1 MTPTP
6 APTSA
11 ARRPSRSNFSK
22 LPSTKPAWMFR
33 APNAIRTHKTRIHD
47 RKDHP
52 LYQWTDERLG
62 LSELAAFARHKTVPV
77 HSQSFW
83 YYWGGISLF
92 LFLVQCFT
100 GVLLLVYYRPGAE
113 AYESVRQITFVMH
126 FGWLI
131 RSAHAWAA
139 NLMIFAI
146 LVHMFSVFFMK
157 AYRKPREFGWLSGMA
172 LLGIASVFGFSGYLL
187 PMDELSYFA
196 TKVGLQ
202 IPMAIPYD
210 RRGLANMLRGGPD
223 VSEFTVQRFFALHVV
238 VLPALFLPLLAFHLW
253 LVQRHG
259 NAVPPSEEAKP
270 AGERKTIPFMPN
282 FLRKDLA
289 MWLISLNILALLASV
304 FPWALGKQY
313 DSLAP
318 APIGHSSR
326 VVLHEPLRN
335 AQAAGHGQVAAGR
348 ARRDRRHPAL
358 HSRHRALDSDS
369 LLRHQKES
377 GQRARAAH
385 YFGLLAVYRPAGHH
399 RHRLLDHSR

>member
-1 MTPTP
+1 VGQGKETARLKETSMTAKTM
-6 APTSA
+6 
-11 ARRPSRSNFSK
+11 K
-22 LPSTKPAWMFR
+22 LYDWV
-33 APNAIRTHKTRIHD
+33 
-47 RKDHP
+47 
-52 LYQWTDERLG
+52 DERLG
-62 LSELAAFARHKTVPV
+62 LRELAAFARHKTVPV

-131 RSAHAWAA
+131 RSAHSWSA
-139 NLMIFAI
+139 NLMIFSI

-172 LLGIASVFGFSGYLL
+172 LLGLAAVFGFSGYLL

-202 IPMAIPYD
+202 IPVAIPWI
-210 RRGLANMLRGGPD
+210 GTVIANMLRGGPD

-238 VLPALFLPLLAFHLW
+238 VLPAIFVPLLAFHLW

-259 NAVPPSEEAKP
+259 NAVPPSEEEKP
-270 AGERKTIPFMPN
+270 AAERKNMPFMPN

-304 FPWALGKQY
+304 FPWSLGKQF

-318 APIGHSSR
+318 APAGIHPEWYFMSPFEMLKLLGS
-326 VVLHEPLRN
+326 VLPGES
-335 AQAAGHGQVAAGR
+335 GEIVGM
-348 ARRDRRHPAL
+348 
-358 HSRHRALDSDS
+358 
-369 LLRHQKES
+369 LLFTLGIVLWILIPFYDKNKQS

-385 YFGLLAVYRPAGHH
+385 YFGLLAVFA
-399 RHRLLDHSR
+399 LLATTVIGYWTIR